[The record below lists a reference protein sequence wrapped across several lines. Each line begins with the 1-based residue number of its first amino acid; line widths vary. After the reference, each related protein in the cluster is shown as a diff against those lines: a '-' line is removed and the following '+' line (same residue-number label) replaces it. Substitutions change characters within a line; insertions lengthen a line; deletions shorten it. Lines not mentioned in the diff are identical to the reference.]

1 MGRVAGSY
9 GVRGWIKVVPGGG
22 VGEMLCLVPEWWIA
36 EAPYA
41 VSEARTHGATVVAKL
56 AGIET
61 REQALEL
68 KGARVSVERAALGEP
83 GEGHFFLADLIGL
96 EVRNEQD
103 QVLGTVKQW
112 FTNGPQDVMEVAA
125 QGPNGRSRLIPWVG
139 AIVKAVDLAGR
150 RIMVDWSADW

>member
-22 VGEMLCLVPEWWIA
+22 VGEMLAGVPEWWIA
-36 EAPYA
+36 EASYA
-41 VSEARTHGATVVAKL
+41 VSEAKTHGATVVAKL

-112 FTNGPQDVMEVAA
+112 FTNGPQDLMEVT
-125 QGPNGRSRLIPWVG
+125 GERTRLIPWVG

-150 RIMVDWSADW
+150 RIVVDWDADW